1 MFINLLIILT
11 FLALLLY
18 TAIVVFVEA
27 AAYRANARPLFFRHF
42 CFALPSWW
50 RESSR
55 GQGFVIFERND
66 ISLDWSVKFE
76 AIPYDP
82 LPPEA
87 IMAKLVGDRRIV
99 FDMGTGAVL
108 VTEDFQDR
116 AEVQNGDLEIVR
128 IEGTATESEEGRI
141 YYDIFLFKDNKNGQ
155 LIVCESKSSVLN
167 GMVEGPYFEEAILNY
182 RYLDAIDG
190 YREKKF

>member
-1 MFINLLIILT
+1 MFINILIILV

-18 TAIVVFVEA
+18 TAIVVFEEA
-27 AAYRANARPLFFRHF
+27 AAYRAHARPLFFAHF

-50 RESSR
+50 RECSR
-55 GQGFVIFERND
+55 GEGFVIFERND

-82 LPPEA
+82 LPLEE
-87 IMAKLVGDRRIV
+87 IMAKLVGKRRIV
-99 FDMGTGAVL
+99 FDMDAGAIL
-108 VTEDFQDR
+108 TTEDFQGR

-141 YYDIFLFKDNKNGQ
+141 YYDIFLFKDNKNRQ
-155 LIVCESKSSVLN
+155 LLVCESKSSVLN
-167 GMVEGPYFEEAILNY
+167 GMVEGPYFEEAVLNY
-182 RYLDAIDG
+182 RYLGAIPTCAS
-190 YREKKF
+190 